1 MEYVA
6 SVFDKLENVPH
17 VVRVQCDSD
26 DLTDVILAVYTKMID
41 HPVQLTR
48 DEVEAQEELFADF
61 VVISIFKEPG
71 ENLIPDLEQEGE
83 DE

>member
-6 SVFDKLENVPH
+6 SVFDKLENIPH
-17 VVRVQCDSD
+17 VVRVQCDSE
-26 DLTDVILAVYTKMID
+26 DLTDVILAVYTKLIGQEE
-41 HPVQLTR
+41 PLTR
-48 DEVEAQEELFADF
+48 GEVEAQEDLFADY
-61 VVISIFKEPG
+61 VVISIFREAG